1 MSVRSTQIVIEV
13 VSIPNPKAH
22 VTQLVAEAAVTANP
36 KARVT
41 QLITEAAVTTNPLA
55 RVTQLVTE
63 VAYPNPGFAISPGNP
78 TYQAVVLAEPSL
90 VSYWQLNEA
99 SGATATDTTDGNGGT
114 YTGGFTLNQPGF
126 RSSGPAVL
134 LNGSTGYV
142 SIPDATN
149 LHLSSGITLEAIIKS
164 SSASNFAGI
173 ISKYDPATSNF
184 GYAIAPVSN
193 TLGVWCGSGTWIT
206 GVKNI
211 IDNNWH
217 HVAATITSGGAI
229 NIYVDGHLDNTGQQT
244 PNVSNTHALYIGRDG
259 TGTLYFNG
267 LISNA
272 AVYNTVLPAVNILN
286 HSSVI

>member
-1 MSVRSTQIVIEV
+1 MSVKSTQIVTEV
-13 VSIPNPKAH
+13 VSKPNPKAR
-22 VTQLVAEAAVTANP
+22 VTQLVTEAAVTANP

-41 QLITEAAVTTNPLA
+41 QLIIEVAVATNPKA
-55 RVTQLVTE
+55 RVTQMVTE
-63 VAYPNPGFAISPGNP
+63 VAYPNPGFATSPGNP

-99 SGATATDTTDGNGGT
+99 SGTTATDSTGGNNGT
-114 YTGGFTLNQPGF
+114 YTGGFTLNQTGYHL
-126 RSSGPAVL
+126 SGPAVL

-173 ISKYDPATSNF
+173 ISKYDPASSNF

-193 TLGVWCGSGTWIT
+193 TLGVWCGSGSWTS

-217 HVAATITSGGAI
+217 HIAATITSGGAI

-272 AVYNTVLPAVNILN
+272 AVYNTVLSAASILN
-286 HSSVI
+286 HYSVA